1 MELERTGGAELT
13 EFVTDH
19 GLGDVYRDV
28 LAAIVDGESV
38 ADHVGNDRRA
48 TGPGLDDLAFAGLVL
63 GVDLLEQML
72 VDEWAF
78 FETAC
83 HVSVL
88 LSQAAAISGG
98 HVLNDDDG

>member
-1 MELERTGGAELT
+1 
-13 EFVTDH
+13 
-19 GLGDVYRDV
+19 
-28 LAAIVDGESV
+28 
-38 ADHVGNDRRA
+38 
-48 TGPGLDDLAFAGLVL
+48 
-63 GVDLLEQML
+63 ML